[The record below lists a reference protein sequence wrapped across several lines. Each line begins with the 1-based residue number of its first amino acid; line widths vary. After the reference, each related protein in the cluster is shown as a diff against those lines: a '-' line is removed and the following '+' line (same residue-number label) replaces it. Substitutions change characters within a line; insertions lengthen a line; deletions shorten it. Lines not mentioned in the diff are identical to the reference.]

1 MAKLAI
7 YSPNLGAISET
18 FIKRHMEEIAA
29 DQTVVVAGSDEPPH
43 YGHWFVNNP
52 TYILSNRNSVFL
64 NTRTQLWLTFLH
76 AFGLISRK
84 NLYYHKELTGFL
96 TQNDVKVILSE
107 YLDYSTTIIDL
118 AKKLGIKLYAHAHGF
133 DVSARLKQ
141 KFWKREYLKL
151 NKTDGIITVSEY
163 SKEKLIKLGLKKEF
177 IHVIPCGIKLPPS
190 FYKTNVSECI
200 KCIAVGRMVT
210 KKAPLLLLESFR
222 LASEKNDLLTLE
234 FIGTGVLY
242 ERALQYIKDHK
253 LENKVKLHGNL
264 ANDIV
269 INMMKE
275 ADIFLQH
282 SITDPV
288 TGDQEGLPVAIL
300 EAMAHYL
307 PVISTL
313 HAGIPEA
320 VINNESGL
328 LVNETDTAAMAKAI
342 LRLAENKSLRTSMGN
357 VGRELIEKKFTWEIE
372 KKSLLN
378 LIDKEHYFT
387 PLTYPLHFNT
397 TTSSTG

>member
-1 MAKLAI
+1 MVKLAI

-43 YGHWFVNNP
+43 YGHWFVNSP

-64 NTRTQLWLTFLH
+64 NTRKQLWLTILH
-76 AFGLISRK
+76 TFGLISRK
-84 NLYYHKELTGFL
+84 NLYSHKDLTEFL
-96 TQNDVKVILSE
+96 TQNNVKVILSE

-133 DVSARLKQ
+133 DVSARLTQ
-141 KFWKREYLKL
+141 KFWEREYLRL
-151 NKTDGIITVSEY
+151 NKTDGIITMSQY
-163 SKEKLIKLGLKKEF
+163 SKNKLIKFGLKKEL
-177 IHVIPCGIKLPPS
+177 IHVIPYGINLPPL
-190 FYKTNVSECI
+190 FNKTNVSKSI

-222 LASEKNDLLTLE
+222 LALEKNDLLTLE
-234 FIGTGVLY
+234 FIGAGVLY
-242 ERALQYIKDHK
+242 ENAVQYIKDHK
-253 LENKVKLHGNL
+253 LEDKVKLHGNL
-264 ANDIV
+264 PNDIV
-269 INMMKE
+269 INMMKD

-328 LVNETDTAAMAKAI
+328 LVNEADTDAMAKAI
-342 LRLAENKSLRTSMGN
+342 LKLAENKNLRTSMGSA
-357 VGRELIEKKFTWEIE
+357 GRKIVENKFTWEIE

-387 PLTYPLHFNT
+387 Q
-397 TTSSTG
+397 